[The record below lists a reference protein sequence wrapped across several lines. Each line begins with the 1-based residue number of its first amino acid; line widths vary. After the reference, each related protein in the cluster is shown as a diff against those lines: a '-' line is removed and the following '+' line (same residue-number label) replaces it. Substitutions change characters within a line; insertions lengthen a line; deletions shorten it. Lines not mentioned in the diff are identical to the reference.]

1 MARLELSAG
10 DYAVTIAPEAG
21 GSLQSFTWRGEP
33 LMRTAAGPGA
43 LDAACFPLVP
53 FSNRVARGRFE
64 WEGRA
69 VELAPNFPG
78 QDHPHPLH
86 GFGWLTAWDVLETTQ
101 ASAVLEHRYPGG
113 EWPWPYLARQTVTVR
128 ENGLELSLTIENL
141 SEWSM
146 PAGLGFHPYFPCNDQ
161 TMLRARHRGE
171 WQNSAHGLPVR
182 LVEAGEAIDWWH
194 GQPVGSRAVDTVY
207 SDRQG
212 DMVIE
217 WPDRRLSLA
226 IRCSKELDQ
235 TAIFVP
241 EADWFCVEPVTH
253 RTNALNGEPDEI
265 VALQPGA
272 KLSVSVWLGII

>member
-10 DYAVTIAPEAG
+10 DFAVTIAPEVG
-21 GSLQSFTWRGEP
+21 GSLLSFTWRGEP
-33 LMRTAAGPGA
+33 LMRTAAGPGV

-53 FSNRVARGRFE
+53 FSNRVAHGRFG

-69 VELAPNFPG
+69 VRLEPNFPG

-101 ASAVLEHRYPGG
+101 TSALLEHRYPGG
-113 EWPWPYLARQTVTVR
+113 EWPWPYFARQTVTLR
-128 ENGLELSLTIENL
+128 ESGLQLSMTIENL

-146 PAGLGFHPYFPCNDQ
+146 PAGLGFHPYFPRNDQ

-171 WQNSAHGLPVR
+171 WQNSVDGLPVR
-182 LVEAGEAIDWWH
+182 LVEAGAAIDWWH
-194 GQPVGSRAVDTVY
+194 GQPVGSRPIDTVY
-207 SDRQG
+207 ADRQG

-217 WPDRRLSLA
+217 WPDRGLSLA
-226 IRCSKELDQ
+226 IRCSPELSQ

-253 RTNALNGEPDEI
+253 RSDALNGGPMEMI
-265 VALQPGA
+265 ALPTGA
-272 KLSVSVWLGII
+272 ELSVSVWLGIT